1 MKFKKYLAVAAT
13 VLGVT
18 GIVVG
23 GTMSYMTEKEEVTNV
38 FTVGDLDVGL
48 HETEWDETTDKD
60 GKDIY
65 PGYTVYKNP
74 TVKNISDTTNGA
86 EPCYA
91 RMIVYV
97 QDGNGNAITDQDALD
112 LIEKTIRFDSTYT
125 GTYEA
130 KGAGTSL
137 VQGKIPGHSEFDI
150 SKLPM
155 INPKWEKDS
164 QRSTANKWVYNYKGT
179 MSGNE
184 QSTLFTDIVIP
195 TDWNQTQIEK
205 IASGVAG
212 SFKLKIQA
220 DAIQAAGFT
229 DQAAAMTAL
238 DAEITAGTQQHIDRN

>member
-18 GIVVG
+18 CIVVG

-137 VQGKIPGHSEFDI
+137 VQGKIPGYSEFDI